1 MLGKI
6 YLQTIRAFLKER
18 RSTGFFFWFRG
29 DAGTDIPYTD
39 ITIIAAGD

>member
-6 YLQTIRAFLKER
+6 YLRRMRVFLKER
-18 RSTGFFFWFRG
+18 RYTGFFFWFRG
-29 DAGTDIPYTD
+29 DAGADIPYTN